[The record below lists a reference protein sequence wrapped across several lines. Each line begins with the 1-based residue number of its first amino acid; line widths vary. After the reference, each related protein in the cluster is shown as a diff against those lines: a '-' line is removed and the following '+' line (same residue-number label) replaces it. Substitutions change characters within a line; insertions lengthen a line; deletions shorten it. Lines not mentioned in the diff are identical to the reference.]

1 MTMSK
6 KPGPKYLFGPYFLEP
21 AEARLM
27 RQDQEIMLSPT
38 LLRLLTELVKN
49 SPHICRYDDLLAAV
63 WPNVKVELSNITV
76 GVVTL
81 RRIIPRNYIQTIPGH
96 GYRFVEKVTVLTAT
110 ALQHSDTA
118 TSDSAPI
125 APPVG
130 ALPLNSPFYIERLI
144 DAEFHAAITRGDSF
158 ALVKGARQV
167 GKTSLL
173 ARGLESARRSGARVV
188 LTDFQKLT
196 EDACSSLKK
205 FLRALAESIADSL
218 ELDSPGTWNDRVST
232 TTNLER
238 YLRHDV
244 LERVEGRL
252 IWGLDETDRVF
263 GYAYRNDVFGLF
275 RSWHNA
281 RALDP
286 DGPWSRLTLA
296 LAYATEAH
304 LFLTNL
310 NQSPFNVGTRLVL
323 EDFALQQ
330 VMELNRRYGSLL
342 NEAEAAEYFGL
353 LGGHPYLAHYG
364 LYFMKTH
371 NLGWPG
377 FNALA
382 DSENGPFGDHLRHIL
397 QLLRTDPDL
406 NESAQ
411 KMLKGGVGLGMAE
424 FHRLRSAGIL
434 TGNLPRDAHFRCK
447 LYENYMKRQDE
458 LK

>member
-130 ALPLNSPFYIERLI
+130 ALPMNSPFYIERLI
-144 DAEFHAAITRGDSF
+144 DGEFHAAISRGDSF

-173 ARGLESARRSGARVV
+173 G
-188 LTDFQKLT
+188 
-196 EDACSSLKK
+196 
-205 FLRALAESIADSL
+205 
-218 ELDSPGTWNDRVST
+218 
-232 TTNLER
+232 
-238 YLRHDV
+238 
-244 LERVEGRL
+244 
-252 IWGLDETDRVF
+252 
-263 GYAYRNDVFGLF
+263 
-275 RSWHNA
+275 
-281 RALDP
+281 
-286 DGPWSRLTLA
+286 
-296 LAYATEAH
+296 
-304 LFLTNL
+304 
-310 NQSPFNVGTRLVL
+310 
-323 EDFALQQ
+323 
-330 VMELNRRYGSLL
+330 
-342 NEAEAAEYFGL
+342 
-353 LGGHPYLAHYG
+353 
-364 LYFMKTH
+364 
-371 NLGWPG
+371 
-377 FNALA
+377 
-382 DSENGPFGDHLRHIL
+382 
-397 QLLRTDPDL
+397 
-406 NESAQ
+406 
-411 KMLKGGVGLGMAE
+411 
-424 FHRLRSAGIL
+424 
-434 TGNLPRDAHFRCK
+434 
-447 LYENYMKRQDE
+447 
-458 LK
+458 